1 MILELRRLNLAIG
14 IVLIVDELGKALEHA
29 ARNSGDIFVLQEL
42 AEFAA
47 SYQTPGLLLVTLLHQ
62 SFEQYAAGLRASTR
76 NEWAKVQ
83 GRFADIAFQEPP
95 EQVLH
100 VLAKAIQQHPDSALD
115 KSRSTASSIAA
126 RLYEVGA
133 APKGFSKKAFVN
145 MAAALAPIHPVTALC
160 LTRLCRKFGQNQR
173 SLFAFLLSREPNGF
187 MGFLEA
193 GKPTELFGPA
203 RLFDYVLE
211 SFGSAALVGDGAVRC
226 DRDSSNLATAS

>member
-1 MILELRRLNLAIG
+1 MTSKAVVQGFASVILELRRLNLAIG

-100 VLAKAIQQHPDSALD
+100 VLAKAIQQHPRFCIGQEL
-115 KSRSTASSIAA
+115 A
-126 RLYEVGA
+126 RRRLPSLPGCMRWG
-133 APKGFSKKAFVN
+133 PHRRAFQ
-145 MAAALAPIHPVTALC
+145 
-160 LTRLCRKFGQNQR
+160 RKP
-173 SLFAFLLSREPNGF
+173 S
-187 MGFLEA
+187 
-193 GKPTELFGPA
+193 
-203 RLFDYVLE
+203 
-211 SFGSAALVGDGAVRC
+211 
-226 DRDSSNLATAS
+226 